1 MKKLRL
7 CNLLLFFVLSSS
19 DLSAVNGEVNH
30 GERLIEWLNSS
41 GGYANPKLEIRRADP
56 DDPTS
61 HFGMY
66 TKEKITK
73 KELIL
78 DIPQHVI
85 MRGGE
90 DDEDSQ
96 DDEEG
101 SFECGTARRLIKE
114 LRLGDDSEYG
124 PFVNYLLEQPY
135 GQLPSGWS
143 DEGKEL
149 LTQLLENHTTDPI
162 PPDEPTL
169 WIDYEWVQECNG
181 STDPFEAN
189 AALMLVQRGWDS
201 AMIPLYDMMS
211 HRNGPF
217 EANAALMLVQRGW
230 DSAMIPLYDMMSH
243 RNGEYLNTESNT
255 VHDLS
260 KNAKIRALRDIEAG
274 WEIYGSYNM
283 CKDCGGRKDTYGTPD
298 ILRDYGFVELY
309 PQRWIFD
316 AVSFEINEIDDGE
329 LEVTWI
335 DEIDIVG
342 LNYLQELDKA
352 MKEASESTLKN
363 VSGNIPSN
371 ELDTIL
377 QYHKS
382 LSLAVSLALEASL
395 EDDECNKDDETC
407 EVSMK
412 RYGDLTKDTEETD
425 MEVEICDNKHFFEFE
440 DYDDVEAIQS
450 AYQLISTVVRQKDKD
465 TCFDL
470 DDTVQICS
478 SYRPHYHEMVT
489 HYTARFLP
497 NIKRVLWVG
506 GGDSMLLH
514 EILKYPNL
522 EIAVGLELDQHVT
535 RMAFN
540 TFGAQPHWDNEKVEW
555 WYGDACKSLMML
567 PQDYFGSFDMVLVD
581 LSETVMSFKVTAELD
596 IMQALA
602 LLLKPD
608 GIMVKNELYFP
619 KMSEVFRHTT
629 QIHYYDVPVICSQA
643 LSLGSPGTNFMQQP
657 LTDHNIDYKN
667 LFVEPLDLDE
677 HMNTVHDYKYVS
689 DNILN
694 QCKQENETLGR
705 VVPEIQEESPGITF
719 IVEAENA
726 DAAFVS
732 QPSKDILSQL
742 RGVLSNEGLTV
753 LSTVQPQAEN
763 ADVVI
768 VFILKEGYVVSKI
781 HPLHKYVAFDMSL
794 WSSFDKH
801 KQIKDALVLAVGSS
815 SSSDVVIV
823 YILKEGYVVS
833 KIHPMHKYVAFD
845 MSLWSSFD
853 KHKQIKDALVLAV
866 GSSSSSSSSYRI
878 VSGGMFGVN
887 AWKDD
892 KLKRGPHRTIACD
905 GSDSSESSAI
915 IDEGAKTD
923 KNVIEAILEES
934 MELVQDDDNLM
945 IVLCGKESE
954 QCNSFSPL
962 LQMGNEHKVQRINSC
977 PNINEYEENFAQS
990 LHACEKQVL
999 QEIRNFVEGSNGNKI
1014 KAIIFD
1020 SSMPYQMGQI
1030 LFKIFSQ
1037 LKNRFDLLGKFCSV
1051 PAYFEKQVLEEIRN
1065 FVDGSN
1071 GNKIKAIIFDSSM
1084 PYQMGQIL
1092 FKIFSQLKNRFDLL
1106 PEDTAVISVSQNEK
1120 EEWRSN
1126 FINRFRKEIHVY
1138 EPTFKSDILF
1148 KSVDT
1153 TYKLSIVS
1161 RNEKFV
1167 KNVRE
1172 LTSNIEKRTG
1182 LVSEVKDVVGGL
1194 FIYTPTYDFSKFYY
1208 PSDYDQTSPLEQ
1220 WSSQKPLEQ
1229 QTIFQLEENVAKS
1242 GLSSVIIKNALV
1254 SVLSS
1259 PNEKE
1264 EWRSNFINRFRKE
1277 IHVYEP
1283 TFKSD
1288 ILFKSADTT
1297 YKLSIVSRNEKFV
1310 KYLRE
1315 LTSKIEKRTGLVSEV
1330 KDVLGGMLI
1339 YTPTYK
1345 FSKFY
1350 YPKDYDQTSS
1360 LEQWSSQKPLEQQ
1373 TIFQLE
1379 ENVAK
1384 SRLSSVNIK
1393 NALTSVLSSP
1403 QIDPTDSVL
1412 QVEEFSDV
1420 GDGFVVVAFWST
1432 GRIILVWDGRKHID
1446 INLSTDA
1453 GNDDLA
1459 DKFKDSILQ
1468 QLTTVSVRL
1477 RDTQPRGIGRVV
1489 SYLKDMKIIT
1499 SPIW

>member
-1 MKKLRL
+1 MRKLRL
-7 CNLLLFFVLSSS
+7 CKLLLFVASFSSGS
-19 DLSAVNGEVNH
+19 SAVNGEVNH
-30 GERLIEWLNSS
+30 GELLLEWLNSS

-61 HFGMY
+61 PFGMY
-66 TKEKITK
+66 TKEKITR

-78 DIPQHVI
+78 DIPQSVI
-85 MRGGE
+85 LRGGE

-101 SFECGTARRLIKE
+101 SFECATARRLIKE

-149 LTQLLENHTTDPI
+149 LTQLLENHTTNPI

-169 WIDYEWVQECNG
+169 WIDHEWVKECNG

-201 AMIPLYDMMS
+201 AMIPLYDMM
-211 HRNGPF
+211 G
-217 EANAALMLVQRGW
+217 
-230 DSAMIPLYDMMSH
+230 H

-274 WEIYGSYNM
+274 WELYGSYNM
-283 CKDCGGRKDTYGTPD
+283 CKDCGGRKDTYGTQD

-316 AVSFEINEIDDGE
+316 EVSFEINEIDNDE

-335 DEIDIVG
+335 KEIDIVG

-363 VSGNIPSN
+363 VNGNIPSN

-395 EDDECNKDDETC
+395 EDDECSEDDETC

-425 MEVEICDNKHFFEFE
+425 MQVEICDNEHFFQFE

-705 VVPEIQEESPGITF
+705 VVPDAQEESPGITF
-719 IVEAENA
+719 IVEAEDA

-753 LSTVQPQAEN
+753 LSTVQPEAEN
-763 ADVVI
+763 ADDVI

-781 HPLHKYVAFDMSL
+781 HP
-794 WSSFDKH
+794 
-801 KQIKDALVLAVGSS
+801 I
-815 SSSDVVIV
+815 
-823 YILKEGYVVS
+823 
-833 KIHPMHKYVAFD
+833 HKYVAFD

-887 AWKDD
+887 TWQDD

-905 GSDSSESSAI
+905 GADSSESSTI

-923 KNVIEAILEES
+923 KDAIEVILGES

-945 IVLCGKESE
+945 IVLCGKEFE
-954 QCNSFSPL
+954 QCNSFSPI
-962 LQMGNEHKVQRINSC
+962 LQMGDEHKVQRINSC

-990 LHACEKQVL
+990 LHACEKQV
-999 QEIRNFVEGSNGNKI
+999 QEEIRNFVKRSDGNKI

-1037 LKNRFDLLGKFCSV
+1037 LKNRFDLL
-1051 PAYFEKQVLEEIRN
+1051 L
-1065 FVDGSN
+1065 
-1071 GNKIKAIIFDSSM
+1071 
-1084 PYQMGQIL
+1084 
-1092 FKIFSQLKNRFDLL
+1092 
-1106 PEDTAVISVSQNEK
+1106 EDTAVMSVSQNEK

-1148 KSVDT
+1148 KNADT
-1153 TYKLSIVS
+1153 NYKLSIVS

-1167 KNVRE
+1167 KNLRE
-1172 LTSNIEKRTG
+1172 LTSN
-1182 LVSEVKDVVGGL
+1182 
-1194 FIYTPTYDFSKFYY
+1194 
-1208 PSDYDQTSPLEQ
+1208 
-1220 WSSQKPLEQ
+1220 
-1229 QTIFQLEENVAKS
+1229 
-1242 GLSSVIIKNALV
+1242 
-1254 SVLSS
+1254 
-1259 PNEKE
+1259 
-1264 EWRSNFINRFRKE
+1264 
-1277 IHVYEP
+1277 
-1283 TFKSD
+1283 
-1288 ILFKSADTT
+1288 
-1297 YKLSIVSRNEKFV
+1297 
-1310 KYLRE
+1310 
-1315 LTSKIEKRTGLVSEV
+1315 IEKRTGLVSEV

-1339 YTPTYK
+1339 YTPTYE

-1379 ENVAK
+1379 ENEAK
-1384 SRLSSVNIK
+1384 SGLSSVIIK
-1393 NALTSVLSSP
+1393 KALMSVLSSP
-1403 QIDPTDSVL
+1403 QIDSTDSIA

-1446 INLSTDA
+1446 INLTTDA
-1453 GNDDLA
+1453 GNADLA
-1459 DKFKDSILQ
+1459 DEFKDSILQ

-1489 SYLKDMKIIT
+1489 SYLKDMKTIT
-1499 SPIW
+1499 SPIWA